1 MSLLLVLLISLG
13 LAPSAAPDNTVGGGP
28 VSVVQPAN
36 TVGGGPVGATP
47 PQPNTVGGGP
57 V

>member
-1 MSLLLVLLISLG
+1 MSVLLALLISLG

-28 VSVVQPAN
+28 ISVVQAAN
-36 TVGGGPVGATP
+36 AVGGGPVAAAP

>member
-1 MSLLLVLLISLG
+1 MSLLLALLLSIG
-13 LAPSAAPDNTVGGGP
+13 LAPNAAPDNTVGGGP
-28 VSVVQPAN
+28 VSVMEPTN
-36 TVGGGPVGATP
+36 TVGGGPVATP